1 MAEIESPDYWSDAK
15 QVDVQSPDY
24 WQDAQVMDAPANTV
38 FDQSKGR
45 TVAMPQTLNATET
58 DFVIKRDVDE
68 VKNFFAME
76 DVGGF
81 TALGNGIK
89 AFFAA
94 QPQAFGALGKAATE
108 RKGGLLAGI
117 PEGIERT
124 PLGLALD
131 APIKAMA
138 DKFEEWFPAT
148 EVKTSDFQGIIDRNK
163 KYMAD
168 AGLERP
174 EQGGFAGVM
183 YDLGNGVSSM
193 LASLGIAAFTRSPS
207 TAALY
212 FGALQKASVYEEAR
226 VSGATPEA
234 ADNIST
240 VAGIVEGGLEK
251 VGLDYFLKALKGNSY
266 VKRFISGFAIE
277 AIQEGSQA
285 AGEEAITQVSG
296 TRKKELSDTAQDIL
310 YQAVI
315 GGVIGGGSNASV
327 GLFVKDKAKEAG
339 LDEKTASAMASY
351 AEKNV
356 DAAKTNLGEF
366 IQKELAPIAK
376 DEKSAMEFMTL
387 MQKFGNNQDLVQ
399 REQLDP
405 ETRAVFDQYIEM
417 FNASV
422 TDKGGIQDVEK
433 SFYDMAVK
441 AGVAEDEAVTASKLV
456 GARADAASR
465 ALGISPMQWLES
477 KKLSIQVE
485 GKESPEIKEAQEI
498 KNTLAQKQEKRI
510 NRNDAYSV
518 QKGLGLSDRPL
529 SVLQYIKKLG
539 GIHIGLTNEE
549 QNNVKKARAQKGMS
563 ASKYAMAS
571 GELRRIFE
579 NKKAVL
585 GGLIN
590 DRGLGLDELHR
601 SLVNA
606 GYLEKQET
614 AQDESN
620 PDEVLDLIEREAN
633 GTKVY
638 QLEID
643 RQIDA
648 VSEGEMT
655 NSEFYDYLGI
665 TPDMSVQEIAG
676 ILERYRQEGVNKS
689 GADTLAQEDD
699 ILFQSKDYMITHRP
713 PSPSSGAP
721 AYDLTGDGQVYPDDV
736 YSDKAVQYYGHGNR
750 SIDAATIKTLQA
762 LRGKPNAKVKIYRAS
777 EKGVP
782 SEINSGDW
790 VTVNKKYAEEHGQR
804 FDNGF
809 QIVEMEVSANEIFT
823 NGDSI
828 HEFGYFKDGK
838 ETLEQSAKGSASFSK
853 EGILI
858 QLFKGSDASTLLHEL
873 GHMFLR
879 DMRDVAKTTKRPMV
893 KKDYEA
899 VKKFLGATGDT
910 LTVAQEEKFA
920 RAFEAYLREGRAPKP
935 ELQTVF
941 DKFKQWLTDI
951 YKSVKELNVQIN
963 PEIRKTLD
971 RMLGSDYAMAEKL
984 DQAEQERNIEAD
996 YDAVANVEQPNTFW
1010 QDTGKVFKSI
1020 SDLSADAFV
1029 PVSTRLGNIDQALKH
1044 AVRKFVFKT
1053 GLYTHQ
1059 DRVAIQ
1065 PFVEAVSNKM
1075 TEQDYRILDLAL
1087 KNRDMVK
1094 VEFMMDKYG
1103 LQAEWQAV
1111 RDVLDNLFNQAQDVG
1126 MEVGYI
1132 EDYFPRKVKRDKVI
1146 DYLNAIRKTEL
1157 WTEVQLAMKDVDPN
1171 GAFTPE
1177 EQSEFVN
1184 NYLRGFN
1191 SSRINL
1197 ARPSYTKERRV
1208 DYVTPEFNQY
1218 YEDSM
1223 PTLINYVT
1231 NFRSVIEGKKLFGKS
1246 EQDTEENIGSY
1257 VLGLIEQGIVKKE
1270 QEDEIKKLLRAVV
1283 VPTGTTGAVS
1293 WSKNAAYVY
1302 VMGNPISAIT
1312 QIQDLAFSLHKNGY
1326 WRTAKSLAKSLT
1338 GNQAIKKEDIGIDN
1352 ILQEFEDETRASKF
1366 VRATFKAVG
1375 LNFMDNIGK
1384 ETYLEASLGRLQE
1397 QARKNSPEFQQF
1409 MTDIFGAEAA
1419 SAKADLLAGTMSE
1432 NVKYMLFSEISD
1444 VQPISLAEMPVGYL
1458 RGGNGR
1464 VFYMLKTYTIKQLD
1478 IYRRE
1483 IFANLASGEADK
1495 VALGLRN
1502 LVGLGISLMLLGM
1515 SSDALKDLI
1524 LGRNIEIDDLV
1535 TDNLLKLLGFTKYQ
1549 IYKAKAE
1556 GVGSAIL
1563 RTLFM
1568 PPVFALPDDA
1578 IKDVGNIVVG
1588 KTDARTGKT
1597 VRKPAKES
1605 EVLGHVPFVGKMYYW
1620 WWGGGA
1626 AKEEKAKKK
1635 KKPTTP

>member
-89 AFFAA
+89 AFFVA

-226 VSGATPEA
+226 ASGATPEA

-296 TRKKELSDTAQDIL
+296 IRKKELSDTAQDIL

-315 GGVIGGGSNASV
+315 GSVIGGGSNASV

-498 KNTLAQKQEKRI
+498 KNTLAQ
-510 NRNDAYSV
+510 
-518 QKGLGLSDRPL
+518 
-529 SVLQYIKKLG
+529 
-539 GIHIGLTNEE
+539 
-549 QNNVKKARAQKGMS
+549 
-563 ASKYAMAS
+563 
-571 GELRRIFE
+571 
-579 NKKAVL
+579 
-585 GGLIN
+585 
-590 DRGLGLDELHR
+590 
-601 SLVNA
+601 
-606 GYLEKQET
+606 
-614 AQDESN
+614 
-620 PDEVLDLIEREAN
+620 
-633 GTKVY
+633 
-638 QLEID
+638 
-643 RQIDA
+643 
-648 VSEGEMT
+648 
-655 NSEFYDYLGI
+655 
-665 TPDMSVQEIAG
+665 
-676 ILERYRQEGVNKS
+676 
-689 GADTLAQEDD
+689 EDD
-699 ILFQSKDYMITHRP
+699 ILFRSAPKTDSNAFKKWFGDSKVVDADGKPLVMYHGTARSGFDQFDTYGSNYGLMGQGGYFTDNPDVASEYTEKGAIKMERNGEMPTKGIYPVYLSIQNPIDMAEKADVSKWSEAFGEYISEDSINEMFDNPSNESVFREVEEVLSQEGIPDYEGAEIIQNGIRSMGYDGITHIGGGR
-713 PSPSSGAP
+713 
-721 AYDLTGDGQVYPDDV
+721 
-736 YSDKAVQYYGHGNR
+736 
-750 SIDAATIKTLQA
+750 
-762 LRGKPNAKVKIYRAS
+762 
-777 EKGVP
+777 
-782 SEINSGDW
+782 
-790 VTVNKKYAEEHGQR
+790 VNKDGVRHKVFIA
-804 FDNGF
+804 FDPT
-809 QIVEMEVSANEIFT
+809 QIKSIFNRGTFDANDPRILYQ
-823 NGDSI
+823 GD
-828 HEFGYFKDGK
+828 KD
-838 ETLEQSAKGSASFSK
+838 AKGSITFGQDGSALINLF
-853 EGILI
+853 EGAN
-858 QLFKGSDASTLLHEL
+858 ASTLLHEL

-963 PEIRKTLD
+963 PEIRKTFD

>member
-1 MAEIESPDYWSDAK
+1 MAELESPDYWSDAK
-15 QVDVQSPDY
+15 QVDTSSPEFWD
-24 WQDAQVMDAPANTV
+24 DAQVMDAPANSV
-38 FDQSKGR
+38 YDQAKGR

-81 TALGNGIK
+81 TALGSGLK

-183 YDLGNGVSSM
+183 YDLGNGASSM

-226 VSGATPEA
+226 VAGETPEA
-234 ADNIST
+234 AGNIST
-240 VAGIVEGGLEK
+240 IAGVVEGGLEK
-251 VGLDYFLKALKGNSY
+251 VGLDYFLKALKGNSA
-266 VKRFISGFAIE
+266 VKRFVSGFAIE

-296 TRKKELSDTAQDIL
+296 IRQKELADTAQDIL
-310 YQAVI
+310 YQAAL
-315 GGVIGGGSNASV
+315 GGVIGGGSNAAIGV
-327 GLFVKDKAKEAG
+327 FVKDKAVEAG

-356 DAAKTNLGEF
+356 GAAKTNLGEF

-422 TDKGGIQDVEK
+422 TDAGGIQDVEK
-433 SFYDMAVK
+433 TFFDMAVK
-441 AGVAEDEAVTASKLV
+441 AGVVEDEALTASKLV

-465 ALGISPMQWLES
+465 ALGITPAQWLES

-549 QNNVKKARAQKGMS
+549 QNNVKQARAQKGMS

-579 NKKAVL
+579 TKKAVL

-590 DRGLGLDELHR
+590 ERGLGLDELHR

-606 GYLEKQET
+606 GYIEAQEK

-620 PDEVLDLIEREAN
+620 PDEVLDLLEREAN

-648 VSEGEMT
+648 LSEGEMS

-665 TPDMSVQEIAG
+665 TPDMSVQEIAR
-676 ILERYRQEGVNKS
+676 ILERYRQEGVGKTGS
-689 GADTLAQEDD
+689 DTLAQEDD
-699 ILFQSKDYMITHRP
+699 ILFQS
-713 PSPSSGAP
+713 
-721 AYDLTGDGQVYPDDV
+721 
-736 YSDKAVQYYGHGNR
+736 
-750 SIDAATIKTLQA
+750 
-762 LRGKPNAKVKIYRAS
+762 
-777 EKGVP
+777 
-782 SEINSGDW
+782 
-790 VTVNKKYAEEHGQR
+790 
-804 FDNGF
+804 
-809 QIVEMEVSANEIFT
+809 
-823 NGDSI
+823 
-828 HEFGYFKDGK
+828 
-838 ETLEQSAKGSASFSK
+838 AKGTATFSK

-873 GHMFLR
+873 GHLFLR

-935 ELQTVF
+935 ELKSVF

-951 YKSVKELNVQIN
+951 YKSVKELNVQLN
-963 PEIRKTLD
+963 PEIRKTFD

-996 YDAVANVEQPNTFW
+996 YDAVSNIEQPNTFW
-1010 QDTGKVFKSI
+1010 QDTAKVFKSV

-1044 AVRKFVFKT
+1044 AVRKFVFRT

-1065 PFVEAVSNKM
+1065 PFVETVSNKM

-1126 MEVGYI
+1126 TEVGYI

-1157 WTEVQLAMKDVDPN
+1157 WTEVQLAMKDIDPN

-1231 NFRSVIEGKKLFGKS
+1231 NFRAVIEAKKLFGKS

-1257 VLGLIEQGIVKKE
+1257 VLNMIEQGIVKKE
-1270 QEDEIKKLLRAVV
+1270 QEDEIKTLLRAVV
-1283 VPTGTTGAVS
+1283 VPTGTTGAIG
-1293 WSKNAAYVY
+1293 WSKNVAYVY

-1326 WRTAKSLAKSLT
+1326 YRTVKSLAKSLS

-1375 LNFMDNIGK
+1375 LNFMDNVGK
-1384 ETYLEASLGRLQE
+1384 EVYLDASLARLQA
-1397 QARKNSPEFQQF
+1397 QARKNSPQFQQF
-1409 MTDIFGAEAA
+1409 LTDIFGDEAA
-1419 SAKADLLAGTMSE
+1419 AAKADLLAGTMSE

-1483 IFANLASGEADK
+1483 IFANLVSGEADK
-1495 VALGLRN
+1495 MALGLRN
-1502 LVGLGISLMLLGM
+1502 LVGLGISLMLMGM

-1524 LGRNIEIDDLV
+1524 LGRDIEIDDLV
-1535 TDNLLKLLGFTKYQ
+1535 TDNLLKLMGFTKYQ

-1556 GVGSAIL
+1556 GVGAAIL

-1568 PPVFALPDDA
+1568 PPVFALPDDL
-1578 IKDVGNIVVG
+1578 IKDIGEIAIG
-1588 KTDARTGKT
+1588 KTDKRSDPPKKT
-1597 VRKPAKES
+1597 SKPLKDS
-1605 EVLGHVPFVGKMYYW
+1605 EVIGHTPFVGKLYYW
-1620 WWGGGA
+1620 WWGGGR
-1626 AKEEKAKKK
+1626 AKEEKKKK
-1635 KKPTTP
+1635 KANAD